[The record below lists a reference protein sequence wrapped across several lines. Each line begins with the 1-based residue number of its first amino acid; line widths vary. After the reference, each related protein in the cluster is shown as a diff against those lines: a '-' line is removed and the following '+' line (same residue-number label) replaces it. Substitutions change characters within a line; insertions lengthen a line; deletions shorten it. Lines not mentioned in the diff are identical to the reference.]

1 MSEWAPQHA
10 MIYDS
15 TKRDSFETLTSR
27 IMAIVAVFKKPDGSC
42 GFMNMQIEQ
51 KNTYKFPG
59 DKAENYTTPPYDY
72 ANSGMDPID
81 CAKANMYKPK

>member
-1 MSEWAPQHA
+1 MCGIFYFNYYRKR
-10 MIYDS
+10 IY
-15 TKRDSFETLTSR
+15 KTLQ
-27 IMAIVAVFKKPDGSC
+27 F
-42 GFMNMQIEQ
+42 Q

-59 DKAENYTTPPYDY
+59 DKAENYISPPTDY